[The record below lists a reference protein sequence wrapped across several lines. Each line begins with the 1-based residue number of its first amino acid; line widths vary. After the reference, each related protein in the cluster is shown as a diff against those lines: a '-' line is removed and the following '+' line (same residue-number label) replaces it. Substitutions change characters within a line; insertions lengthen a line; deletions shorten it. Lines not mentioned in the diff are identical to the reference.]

1 VEFTTYTRD
10 GETMVVR
17 GYARLDAIE
26 TDWNGNVTMTLA
38 MVPGYF
44 PERSVLTVEYPNK
57 KSETKGPV
65 SKHGLPQTN

>member
-1 VEFTTYTRD
+1 
-10 GETMVVR
+10 
-17 GYARLDAIE
+17 
-26 TDWNGNVTMTLA
+26 MTLA